1 VPDIRCTLG
10 ANQVYLGPNKYFV
23 ASDVGNSRQQ
33 WYGFQLQKEGM
44 ADNVNNKE
52 TLLEMFKV
60 RLRAR
65 WVTLRA
71 RWVTLIARWVTLRA
85 RWVTLR
91 ARWVTLRARWVT
103 LRARWV
109 TLRARWVTLRA
120 RWVTLRA
127 RWVTLRAHWV
137 TLRARWVTLRARW
150 VTLRARWVT
159 LRARWVTL
167 RARWVTLRARWVT
180 LRAHDVATGTSHHL
194 SMHERLQLNDGEP
207 EAERESSCVTKD
219 SRLQHPPLAPLDP
232 HPPSRCRTGRRR
244 CASGWS
250 APRRRTS
257 SGATCMTSS
266 RP

>member
-71 RWVTLIARWVTLRA
+71 RWVTLI
-85 RWVTLR
+85 
-91 ARWVTLRARWVT
+91 
-103 LRARWV
+103 
-109 TLRARWVTLRA
+109 
-120 RWVTLRA
+120 
-127 RWVTLRAHWV
+127 
-137 TLRARWVTLRARW
+137 ARWVTLRARW